1 MADED
6 APWEKQQWLSMQ
18 KMEHVL
24 ALKDYRV
31 ELALEMGEINR
42 EKEIKELEEEVEQLI
57 KDKYKRKKENQ
68 GDMAGSLSSREL
80 NEMYGVEENNAVNDV
95 EEGDDNENDFI
106 GTEVDYEKRTRKYD
120 SDDEF
125 YSSSSE

>member
-57 KDKYKRKKENQ
+57 KDKYKRKKEN
-68 GDMAGSLSSREL
+68 
-80 NEMYGVEENNAVNDV
+80 
-95 EEGDDNENDFI
+95 
-106 GTEVDYEKRTRKYD
+106 
-120 SDDEF
+120 
-125 YSSSSE
+125 